1 VSPARKK
8 QQTEQ
13 SRRDQVSAR
22 QRALADQQ
30 AAQRRKERRLLA
42 AIVSVVVVV
51 LVGGGIGLQAWRA
64 NRAPQAGSVT
74 PGETSAPVTITA
86 SHPISWG
93 SAGAPVTI
101 DLYSDFHCP
110 HCAEFEEQYGQTL
123 TDAQEAGQIT
133 LRIFPMAFIDDGSMS
148 AANAF
153 ACAAVAGFGETYYA
167 ALFANHTLDW
177 SDSQLTQLAQQ
188 VNGSVPDT
196 FSTCVTQRSHEDWVN
211 SINDAA
217 SAAGVTGTPTMFLDG
232 QQVDLTTVTPDGLK
246 AQIAEAAQQ

>member
-1 VSPARKK
+1 MSPARKK

-13 SRRDQVSAR
+13 SRRDQVNAR

-42 AIVSVVVVV
+42 VIVSVVVVV

-64 NRAPQAGSVT
+64 NRAPQADSVT
-74 PGETSAPVTITA
+74 PGQISATVTITA
-86 SHPISWG
+86 GHPVSWG

-133 LRIFPMAFIDDGSMS
+133 LRIFPMAFID
-148 AANAF
+148 
-153 ACAAVAGFGETYYA
+153 
-167 ALFANHTLDW
+167 
-177 SDSQLTQLAQQ
+177 
-188 VNGSVPDT
+188 
-196 FSTCVTQRSHEDWVN
+196 TQRSHEDWVN

>member
-1 VSPARKK
+1 MSPARKK

-42 AIVSVVVVV
+42 VIVTAVVVV

-64 NRAPQAGSVT
+64 NRAPEAGSAT
-74 PGETSAPVTITA
+74 SGQTSAPVTITA
-86 SHPISWG
+86 GQPISWG
-93 SAGAPVTI
+93 STQAPVTI

-110 HCAEFEEQYGQTL
+110 HCAEFEEQFGQTL
-123 TDAQEAGQIT
+123 TDAQQAGQVE
-133 LRIFPMAFIDDGSMS
+133 LRIFPMAFIDSGSMS

-153 ACAAVAGFGETYYA
+153 ACAAEAGFGEAYYA

-177 SDSQLTQLAQQ
+177 SDSQLIQLAEQ
-188 VNGSVPDT
+188 VHGSVPDT
-196 FSTCVTQRSHEDWVN
+196 FSSCVTQRSHQDWVD

-217 SAAGVTGTPTMFLDG
+217 AAAGVTGTPTMFLDG
-232 QQVDLTTVTPDGLK
+232 DQVDLTTITPDGLT
-246 AQIAEAAQQ
+246 AQIAEAAKQ